1 MRREVPPEREAL
13 LRAGELEGITDSE
26 ATALRERF
34 GNNVI
39 AEYQARSARQLAGD
53 TAHDPMLWF
62 LLVTSIVFAGLG
74 ELSDAAVLMLAL
86 MPLIGMDFYLHR
98 RTEASLKGLRSALAT
113 RAVVIRRSG
122 QRAVSAGELVA
133 GDLVSVTAGEAFPAD
148 GVIVAGNDLQA
159 DESSLTGEAYPVAK
173 RPVSPGEPVL
183 VEENWIFA
191 GTRLLT
197 GAAHVRLLFT
207 GRECLYGEIVAA
219 ATGTRDERTP
229 LQLAVAGLVRLLL
242 MVAVAICLLLA
253 GIRLYQGHGLID
265 AFLSAAVLAVAAIPE
280 EFPVALTFF
289 LGVGAY
295 RLAKSKAL
303 VRRAVAV
310 ENIGRVGVICSDKTG
325 TITEGRLRLQELRGF
340 AETSPERLLELG
352 ARAARE
358 ASHDPL
364 DEALRAAAPLAPSGW
379 TLVRTFP
386 FTEARRKE
394 VAIWEAGSGTL
405 AVAKGA
411 PETIVGLC
419 DLSPAQ
425 HEQFDKVLA
434 ELSSSG
440 QKVIGCAFR
449 QDLQGDVEPSDGF
462 TLAGLIGIADPVRE
476 GVRDAVAIAQ
486 GAGIRVVMVTGDHP
500 RTAEAIAREAGL
512 ATNPTVISGDEL
524 EQRIDAGERAF
535 LSTLDVIARASPS
548 QKAKLVRA
556 MREDGTVT
564 AVTGDG
570 VNDVPALKVADI
582 GIAMGLRGT
591 QSAREVAAIVL
602 MDDNFA
608 TIIKA
613 ITEGRQL
620 FANLSQSFAFLLV
633 VHIPLVTTAATIPL
647 LDFPLLYLPIH
658 IVVLELFIHPAA
670 ILGFQQK
677 PGPTVTK
684 GVPRGAGFF
693 SARQITVICVTGLVV
708 AIGVGWQFISALGE
722 GASIGEARTL
732 AFFVLLS
739 ALSATLAILSSLKNL
754 SSRLVVCAA
763 AAFVLATACV
773 PGVASWFDFTAVGWK
788 AGLLASGLGILFALP
803 NTAFRLANSSDSH
816 QKGRA
821 REGEL
826 PLNPK
831 KRLSFKR
838 GLGRKGDPRA

>member
-1 MRREVPPEREAL
+1 MKREIPDERQTL
-13 LRAGELEGITDSE
+13 LRAGDLEGITDPE
-26 ATALRERF
+26 ANSLRARF

-53 TAHDPMLWF
+53 TARDPMLWF
-62 LLVTSIVFAGLG
+62 LLATSLVFAGLG

-86 MPLIGMDFYLHR
+86 VPLMGMDFYLHR

-122 QRAVSAGELVA
+122 QRAVAADELVV
-133 GDLVSVTAGEAFPAD
+133 GDLVWVTAGEAFPAD
-148 GVIVAGNDLQA
+148 GVIVAGDGLQA
-159 DESSLTGEAYPVAK
+159 DQSSLTGEAYPVAK
-173 RPVSPGEPVL
+173 SPMSPGNPVP
-183 VEENWIFA
+183 VEGNWVFA

-197 GAAHVRLLFT
+197 GAANVRLLFT

-219 ATGTRDERTP
+219 ASGTRDARTP
-229 LQLAVAGLVRLLL
+229 LQLAVARLVRLLL
-242 MVAVAICLLLA
+242 LIAVAICLLLA
-253 GIRLYQGHGLID
+253 GIRLYQGHGLVD
-265 AFLSAAVLAVAAIPE
+265 ALLSAAVLAVAAIPE

-289 LGVGAY
+289 LGLGAY

-340 AETSPERLLELG
+340 GDTGSERLLELG
-352 ARAARE
+352 AMAARE
-358 ASHDPL
+358 TSHDPL
-364 DEALRAAAPLAPSGW
+364 DEALRAAVPRLPSGW
-379 TLVRTFP
+379 TLVQTFP

-394 VAIWEAGSGTL
+394 VAVWTGSTGTL

-411 PETIVGLC
+411 PETIASLC
-419 DLSPAQ
+419 QLSPAQ
-425 HEQFDKVLA
+425 IVQFDTVLA

-440 QKVIGCAFR
+440 QKVIGCALR
-449 QDLQGDVEPSDGF
+449 HGLEHDVEPTAGF
-462 TLAGLIGIADPVRE
+462 TFAGLIGISDPVRE
-476 GVRDAVAIAQ
+476 GVRDAVMIAR

-512 ATNPTVISGDEL
+512 ASDPTIISGEEL
-524 EQRIDAGERAF
+524 ERRIDAGERAF
-535 LSTLDVIARASPS
+535 LCALDVVARASPA
-548 QKAKLVRA
+548 QKAKLVEA

-570 VNDVPALKVADI
+570 VNDVPALKAADV

-613 ITEGRQL
+613 IAEGRQL
-620 FANLSQSFAFLLV
+620 FANLSRSFAFLLI
-633 VHIPLVTTAATIPL
+633 VHIPLVTTAAAIPL
-647 LDFPLLYLPIH
+647 FDFPLLYLPIH

-677 PGPTVTK
+677 PGPTFTK
-684 GVPRGAGFF
+684 RAPRAGGFF
-693 SARQITVICVTGLVV
+693 SAHQVAAIVVTGLAV
-708 AIGVGWQFISALGE
+708 AVGVSWQFILALGE
-722 GASIGEARTL
+722 GASVGEARTL

-739 ALSATLAILSSLKNL
+739 ALPATLAVLSGLKNIA
-754 SSRLVVCAA
+754 SRLVVCAA
-763 AAFVLATACV
+763 AAFLLGIACA
-773 PGVASWFDFTAVGWK
+773 PGVAGWFDFTTVGLK
-788 AGLLASGLGILFALP
+788 AGLLASGLGVLLALP
-803 NTAFRLANSSDSH
+803 GTAFHLALGTDSH
-816 QKGRA
+816 RKGRA
-821 REGEL
+821 LL
-826 PLNPK
+826 PTVV
-831 KRLSFKR
+831 RSS
-838 GLGRKGDPRA
+838 

>member
-1 MRREVPPEREAL
+1 MKREVPPERKAL
-13 LRAGELEGITDSE
+13 LRAGDLEGITDSE
-26 ATALRERF
+26 AEALRARF

-39 AEYQARSARQLAGD
+39 AEYQARSAGQLAAD
-53 TAHDPMLWF
+53 TARDPMLWF
-62 LLVTSIVFAGLG
+62 LLVTSLVFAGLG
-74 ELSDAAVLMLAL
+74 ELSDAVVLLLAL
-86 MPLIGMDFYLHR
+86 VPLIGMDFYLHR

-122 QRAVSAGELVA
+122 QRAVAADELVA
-133 GDLVSVTAGEAFPAD
+133 GDLVSITAGEAFPAD
-148 GVIVAGNDLQA
+148 GVIVAGDDLQA

-173 RPVSPGEPVL
+173 RPLSPGDSAPI
-183 VEENWIFA
+183 EENWVFA

-229 LQLAVAGLVRLLL
+229 LQLAVSRLVRLLL
-242 MVAVAICLLLA
+242 LVAIAICLLLA
-253 GIRLYQGHGLID
+253 GIRLYQGHGLVD

-325 TITEGRLRLQELRGF
+325 TITEGRLHLQELRGF
-340 AETSPERLLELG
+340 GDTSPERLLEL
-352 ARAARE
+352 AAMAARE
-358 ASHDPL
+358 TSHDPL
-364 DEALRAAAPLAPSGW
+364 DEALRAAVSRAPAGW

-394 VAIWEAGSGTL
+394 VAVWEGGSGTRC
-405 AVAKGA
+405 VAKGA
-411 PETIVGLC
+411 PETIAGLC
-419 DLSPAQ
+419 ELSPA
-425 HEQFDKVLA
+425 ELGQFEETLA
-434 ELSSSG
+434 ELSASG

-449 QDLQGDVEPSDGF
+449 QGLRGDVEPSDGF
-462 TLAGLIGIADPVRE
+462 TFAGLIGIADPVRE
-476 GVRDAVAIAQ
+476 GVRDAVTIAH

-512 ATNPTVISGDEL
+512 AANPAVMSGDEL
-524 EQRIDAGERAF
+524 EQRIDAGERSF
-535 LSTLDVIARASPS
+535 LCSLDVIARASPM
-548 QKAKLVRA
+548 QKAKLVEA

-570 VNDVPALKVADI
+570 VNDVPALKAADI

-613 ITEGRQL
+613 VAEGRQL
-620 FANLSQSFAFLLV
+620 FANLSRSFAFLLI
-633 VHIPLVTTAATIPL
+633 VHIPLVTTAAAIPL

-677 PGPTVTK
+677 AGPAITQ
-684 GVPRGAGFF
+684 GVSRAGGFF
-693 SARQITVICVTGLVV
+693 SRHQVAAICTSGLAV

-722 GASIGEARTL
+722 GASVGEARTL

-739 ALSATLAILSSLKNL
+739 ALAATLAVLSGLKGLSSK
-754 SSRLVVCAA
+754 LVVCAA
-763 AAFVLATACV
+763 ALFVLVIACV
-773 PGVASWFDFTAVGWK
+773 PGVAGWFDFTTVALT
-788 AGLLASGLGILFALP
+788 AGLLASGLGILLVLP
-803 NTAFRLANSSDSH
+803 ATAFHLAKGHGRRNGRLAH
-816 QKGRA
+816 A
-821 REGEL
+821 C
-826 PLNPK
+826 
-831 KRLSFKR
+831 
-838 GLGRKGDPRA
+838 

>member
-1 MRREVPPEREAL
+1 MRREVPPERAAL
-13 LRAGELEGITDSE
+13 LRVRDLEGITDSE
-26 ATALRERF
+26 VISLRERF

-53 TAHDPMLWF
+53 TARDPMLWF
-62 LLVTSIVFAGLG
+62 LLVTSLVFAGLG

-86 MPLIGMDFYLHR
+86 VPLIGMDFYLHQ

-122 QRAVSAGELVA
+122 QRAVAADELVA
-133 GDLVSVTAGEAFPAD
+133 GDLVLVTAGEAFPAD
-148 GVIVAGNDLQA
+148 GVIAAGDDLQA

-173 RPVSPGEPVL
+173 RSVSPGDPVP
-183 VEENWIFA
+183 VEENWVFA

-207 GRECLYGEIVAA
+207 GGECLYGEIVAA
-219 ATGTRDERTP
+219 AAGTRDERTP

-242 MVAVAICLLLA
+242 LVAVAICLLLA

-325 TITEGRLRLQELRGF
+325 TITEGRLLLQELRG
-340 AETSPERLLELG
+340 AGDTNAERLLELG
-352 ARAARE
+352 AMAARE

-394 VAIWEAGSGTL
+394 VAIWEGGSGPL

-411 PETIVGLC
+411 PETIASLC

-425 HEQFDKVLA
+425 LAQFDKVLS
-434 ELSSSG
+434 ELSASG

-449 QDLQGDVEPSDGF
+449 PAPKGDLEPSDGF
-462 TLAGLIGIADPVRE
+462 NFAGLIGISDPVRK
-476 GVRDAVAIAQ
+476 GVREAVVIAH

-500 RTAEAIAREAGL
+500 RTAAAIAREAGL
-512 ATNPTVISGDEL
+512 ATNPSIMSGDEL
-524 EQRIDAGERAF
+524 EQRIDGGERSF
-535 LSTLDVIARASPS
+535 LGALDVIARASPS
-548 QKAKLVRA
+548 QKAKLVEA

-570 VNDVPALKVADI
+570 VNDVPALKAADI

-613 ITEGRQL
+613 IAEGRQL
-620 FANLSQSFAFLLV
+620 FANLSRSFAFLLI
-633 VHIPLVTTAATIPL
+633 VHIPLVTTAAAVPL

-677 PGPTVTK
+677 PGPAAMK
-684 GVPRGAGFF
+684 GVARVGGFF
-693 SARQITVICVTGLVV
+693 SAYQVAAIIMTGLAV
-708 AIGVGWQFISALGE
+708 AFGVGWQFISALGE
-722 GASIGEARTL
+722 GASVGEARTL

-739 ALSATLAILSSLKNL
+739 ALSATLAVLSGLKNL

-763 AAFVLATACV
+763 AAFVLGIACV
-773 PGVASWFDFTAVGWK
+773 PGVAGWFDFTTVGWK

-803 NTAFRLANSSDSH
+803 GTSFHLANGHRLASEGSRAPAVRSSI
-816 QKGRA
+816 
-821 REGEL
+821 
-826 PLNPK
+826 
-831 KRLSFKR
+831 
-838 GLGRKGDPRA
+838 